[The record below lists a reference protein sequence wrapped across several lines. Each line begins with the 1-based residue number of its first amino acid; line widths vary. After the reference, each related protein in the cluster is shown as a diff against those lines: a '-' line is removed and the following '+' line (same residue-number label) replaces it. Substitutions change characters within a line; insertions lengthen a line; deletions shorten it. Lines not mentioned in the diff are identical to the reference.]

1 MTGILCILAAGLSW
15 YGYAHYMI
23 RNLLYGFNMFTA
35 FKWAL
40 DAVLIMLFVYIVR
53 PRKKAV
59 EQAGGSGLTNPK

>member
-1 MTGILCILAAGLSW
+1 VTGILCILAAGLSW

-53 PRKKAV
+53 QGKRRLSRRVAQV
-59 EQAGGSGLTNPK
+59 